1 MLSDEGIVI
10 LEDEINK
17 IFISHN
23 DIIRIKFAYVKS
35 AVDGIITYGIL
46 PFEYLDEIKEI
57 VDKEGLQIDGF
68 YSSGN
73 DLHMTMVDNGGM
85 YE

>member
-10 LEDEINK
+10 LEDELNEVFK
-17 IFISHN
+17 KHN
-23 DIIRIKFAYVKS
+23 DIIRVKFSYNRGVI
-35 AVDGIITYGIL
+35 DGIITYGIF
-46 PFEYLDEIKEI
+46 PFEYIEEIENKLEM
-57 VDKEGLQIDGF
+57 EGLKINGF

-73 DLHMTMVDNGGM
+73 DLHITLVDSGR